1 MLGRCIWS
9 LIVIL
14 LMAFLATRA
23 LPGRR
28 GPPATPAIATVQWS
42 MPASDASL
50 SFDEVTDL
58 GTCREIQ
65 RQIAYEREHDRSDGN
80 VTLAC
85 HRSREAAPSL

>member
-9 LIVIL
+9 LLVIL
-14 LMAFLATRA
+14 LVAFLATRA

-28 GPPATPAIATVQWS
+28 GAPATPAIATVQWHMS
-42 MPASDASL
+42 TGSASS

-65 RQIAYEREHDRSDGN
+65 RQIAHERQHEGGDGHI
-80 VTLAC
+80 TLAC
-85 HRSREAAPSL
+85 HRSRTSASSL